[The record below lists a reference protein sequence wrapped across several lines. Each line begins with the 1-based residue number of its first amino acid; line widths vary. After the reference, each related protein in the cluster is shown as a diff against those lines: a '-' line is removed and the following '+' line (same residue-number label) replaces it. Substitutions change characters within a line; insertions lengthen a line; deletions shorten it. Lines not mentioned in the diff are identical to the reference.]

1 MELKVVCYCGQKYKF
16 DVEPVD
22 GRMPF
27 TVNCP
32 VCNVDGTPLANQ
44 LLREQ
49 ISGIR
54 PPAPIAAAPLVAPL
68 PTPAPIAPAPMA
80 AAPAIVPPSHRT
92 TGPTPQ
98 REPAPAATGS
108 GVRVK
113 MSASAPPPL
122 PAAAAPP
129 TLPATAPASAA
140 APKPIT
146 PLKPAAAPKVQ
157 SKKFNLGLGILGAFL
172 GAAIGGA
179 VVYGFFALL
188 NIRFPLT
195 GVAVGA
201 LAGYGARL
209 LARGTDTTLGIIAG
223 GLALIATAGAFYLIY
238 LEYDRIYI
246 TGIVSVVI
254 GTGVAY
260 RLASE

>member
-16 DVEPVD
+16 DVQPVD

-49 ISGIR
+49 ASGSV
-54 PPAPIAAAPLVAPL
+54 PALTPIV
-68 PTPAPIAPAPMA
+68 
-80 AAPAIVPPSHRT
+80 AAPAIAPIPTFAPAAPAPVAAASVIVPPSSRA
-92 TGPTPQ
+92 TGPTLQ
-98 REPAPAATGS
+98 REPAPAAGGS
-108 GVRVK
+108 GVRIKTSVPAPPAL
-113 MSASAPPPL
+113 SAATAPPPI
-122 PAAAAPP
+122 PAAAP
-129 TLPATAPASAA
+129 AA

-157 SKKFNLGLGILGAFL
+157 SKEFSLGLGILGALL
-172 GAAIGGA
+172 GAAVGGA
-179 VVYGFFALL
+179 LVYGFFALL
-188 NIRFPLT
+188 NFRFPLT

-223 GLALIATAGAFYLIY
+223 GLALISTAGAFYFIY
-238 LEYDRIYI
+238 VEYGTIYI
-246 TGIVSVVI
+246 TGVISVVI